1 MANPTDQQKIMRR
14 VFTDSGELIREQLTD
29 KNIPNTRQAL
39 LDHWAEL
46 DQVQGEADALA
57 AQQQADELAA
67 MEQAPGAGDVMALA
81 GLHDAVSQHADLI
94 AALDQRTAGLEAAV
108 PDETLRLA
116 SQIQLAA
123 GAAVAVEAA
132 GLLVQQ
138 QIQTVADQAQTR
150 LSELDQR
157 QAASVAQVAD
167 LVVGARQQIELN
179 GSQAVADA
187 KKAVAQLVTTT
198 TARVAD
204 MRGPRGAVGAAGA
217 ATTVGAGVPQ
227 GPDAVMPLL
236 GRGAV
241 IGDIVIDGTDDSR
254 RAYRWTGDNWE
265 PGPAMVSLEV
275 RDVKISSLD
284 ASTKVTSLQTISGG
298 GGGGGGGENLLAN
311 RIGVG
316 GSIAIGDTS
325 NWAGISDPR
334 SGIAS
339 VDLLAMDGANQGK
352 TYAVELPFT
361 WDPSDDQFTAAP
373 ELGNLLGIYTV
384 SLSVQRSAAV
394 APAVYTG
401 AMPPGSQRLVLFL
414 SVSLVPGGSGDSS
427 IFRLGGSIMY
437 KHVALGAAVS
447 LQTGGL
453 QPLWIWS

>member
-67 MEQAPGAGDVMALA
+67 MDQAPGAGDVMALA

-150 LSELDQR
+150 LSELDQL

-204 MRGPRGAVGAAGA
+204 MRGPRGAIGAAGA
-217 ATTVGAGVPQ
+217 ATTVGAGAPQ

-241 IGDIVIDGTDDSR
+241 IGDIVIDGTDDAR
-254 RAYRWTGDNWE
+254 RAYRWTGDSWE

-316 GSIAIGDTS
+316 GSIAVADSS
-325 NWAGISDPR
+325 NWAGVSDVY
-334 SGIAS
+334 SGQIVAE
-339 VDLLAMDGANQGK
+339 LTALDGSLVGM
-352 TYAVELPFT
+352 TYLVLIPFT
-361 WDPSDDQFTAAP
+361 WSTAGDQCTVYG
-373 ELGNLLGIYTV
+373 ELGGLTGLYDINV
-384 SLSVQRSAAV
+384 SVQRSTAV

-401 AMPPGSQRLVLFL
+401 AMPPGANRTVVFL
-414 SVSLVPGGSGDSS
+414 SVVAAPGGGGDTTT
-427 IFRLGGSIMY
+427 FRLGGDVEWAHI
-437 KHVALGAAVS
+437 AQGAAVS
-447 LQTGGL
+447 VQSGGL